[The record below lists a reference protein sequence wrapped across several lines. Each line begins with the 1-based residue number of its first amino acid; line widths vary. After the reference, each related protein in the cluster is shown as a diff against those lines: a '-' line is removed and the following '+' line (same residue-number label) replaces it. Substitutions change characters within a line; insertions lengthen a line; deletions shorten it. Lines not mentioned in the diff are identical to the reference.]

1 MFGGKSIRAK
11 FEMPKFL
18 ISDVLDYFRANVD
31 LRTSAT
37 ERSRCRSR
45 STKTTCGCGRDSMQD
60 RLKSPSPPPLA
71 EVCKQDLKSTL
82 ALYEEE

>member
-45 STKTTCGCGRDSMQD
+45 STKTTCGCGRDSMGQV
-60 RLKSPSPPPLA
+60 KITEPAALA